1 MARPIIH
8 DRNYKYDV
16 ILSFSYS
23 DKDLCLRIY
32 DQLIKND
39 FRVYIDQDETISKT
53 MNEKFEII
61 DSCEYFLICISDS
74 YKQNLYYRCEAYYA
88 FERQYQIIPLIVTP
102 NYRLDGWLNRIISGK
117 IYIDFTKLDFELA
130 QMKLKTEIDRQRKY
144 SKIIPK
150 KDLIPIE
157 IPTKK

>member
-1 MARPIIH
+1 M
-8 DRNYKYDV
+8 
-16 ILSFSYS
+16 
-23 DKDLCLRIY
+23 
-32 DQLIKND
+32 
-39 FRVYIDQDETISKT
+39 DQDETIAKT

-88 FERQYQIIPLIVTP
+88 FEHQYQIIPLIVTP

-117 IYIDFTKLDFELA
+117 IYIDFTRLDFELA

-150 KDLIPIE
+150 KDLTPIE